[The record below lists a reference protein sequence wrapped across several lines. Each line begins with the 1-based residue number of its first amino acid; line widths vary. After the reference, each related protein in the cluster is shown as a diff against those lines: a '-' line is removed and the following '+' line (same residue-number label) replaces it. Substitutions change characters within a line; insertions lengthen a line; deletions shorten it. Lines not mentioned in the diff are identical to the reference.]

1 MGALTV
7 YRIFSEVSTYI
18 YKIGLILWKN
28 WVIPRSG
35 IGVCILS
42 RRKIIIGAILLV
54 VFTFTATA
62 GGFLYL
68 INGNSKD
75 VVSTLKFFRAVQ
87 IITSRYVEPVP
98 METLMAG
105 AVKGMVNSLGDPHSV
120 YMDAKMYKEFMIET
134 EGSFGG
140 VGIVIG
146 VKDKMLTVV
155 SPIEGTPGEKA
166 GIKSGDQIA
175 KIDGKDSK
183 DMALDEAVGKIR
195 GPEGSTV
202 TLSIRRGNEPLK
214 DYALV
219 RSSIQIKTVAG
230 KMLSDEIGYI
240 RISMFNENTGSDLA
254 RKYQELEKEGM
265 KAVVLD
271 LRDNPGGLLQ
281 ESVKVSN
288 LFVPKGPVVSVV
300 TRDGE
305 REVHSSTLEKVK
317 YPVTVLVN
325 GGSASASEIVA
336 GAIQDTGSGTL
347 IGTKTYGK
355 GSVQTILRLDGGG
368 IKLTIAK
375 YLTPNDRAING
386 VGLEPDIKVDMEK
399 DTQKD
404 VQLDKAIEVVK
415 EKIIKS

>member
-1 MGALTV
+1 MPIS
-7 YRIFSEVSTYI
+7 R
-18 YKIGLILWKN
+18 
-28 WVIPRSG
+28 

-54 VFTFTATA
+54 IFTFSVTA
-62 GGFLYL
+62 GGFIYL
-68 INGNSKD
+68 INGNSTD

-105 AVKGMVNSLGDPHSV
+105 AVKGMVNSLGDPHSI

-155 SPIEGTPGEKA
+155 SPIEGTPSEKA

-214 DYALV
+214 DYALT
-219 RSSIQIKTVAG
+219 RSSIQIKTVSG

-240 RISMFNENTGSDLA
+240 RISMFNENTGSDLV

-281 ESVKVSN
+281 ESVKVAN

-300 TRDGE
+300 TRDGQ
-305 REVHSSTLEKVK
+305 REVHSSSLEKVK
-317 YPVTVLVN
+317 YPAAVLVN
-325 GGSASASEIVA
+325 GGSASASEIVS

-375 YLTPNDRAING
+375 YLTPNDRSING
-386 VGLEPDIKVDMEK
+386 IGLEPDIKVEMEK
-399 DTQKD
+399 DAQKD

-415 EKIIKS
+415 EKIIK

>member
-1 MGALTV
+1 M
-7 YRIFSEVSTYI
+7 YR
-18 YKIGLILWKN
+18 
-28 WVIPRSG
+28 
-35 IGVCILS
+35 LS
-42 RRKIIIGAILLV
+42 RRNIIIGAILLV

-62 GGFLYL
+62 GGFIYL
-68 INGNSKD
+68 INGNSTD
-75 VVSTLKFFRAVQ
+75 VISTFKFFRAVQ
-87 IITSRYVEPVP
+87 IITNRYVEPVP
-98 METLMAG
+98 MENLMAG
-105 AVKGMVNSLGDPHSV
+105 AVKGMVNSLGDPHSI
-120 YMDAKMYKEFMIET
+120 YMDAKMYKEFMVET

-146 VKDKMLTVV
+146 VKDKTLTVV
-155 SPIEGTPGEKA
+155 SPIEGTPSEKA

-175 KIDGKDSK
+175 KIDGLESK

-202 TLSIRRGNEPLK
+202 TLSIRRGSEPLK

-219 RSSIQIKTVAG
+219 RSSIQIKTVSG
-230 KMLSDEIGYI
+230 KMLSSDIGYL
-240 RISMFNENTGSDLA
+240 RISMFNENTGSDLV

-265 KAVVLD
+265 KAIVLD

-281 ESVKVSN
+281 ESVKVAN
-288 LFVPKGPVVSVV
+288 LFVPKGPVVSVM
-300 TRDGE
+300 TRDGQ
-305 REVHSSTLEKVK
+305 REMHSSTLEKVK

-336 GAIQDTGSGTL
+336 GAIQDTASGTL

-355 GSVQTILRLDGGG
+355 GSVQTIIRLDGGA

-386 VGLEPDIKVDMEK
+386 IGLEPDIKMEMEK
-399 DTQKD
+399 DAQKD
-404 VQLDKAIEVVK
+404 IQLDKAIQVVK
-415 EKIIKS
+415 EKIIK

>member
-1 MGALTV
+1 M
-7 YRIFSEVSTYI
+7 
-18 YKIGLILWKN
+18 
-28 WVIPRSG
+28 
-35 IGVCILS
+35 CILS
-42 RRKIIIGAILLV
+42 RRNIIIGAILLV
-54 VFTFTATA
+54 VVTFTATA

-68 INGNSKD
+68 INGKSTD
-75 VVSTLKFFRAVQ
+75 VISTLKFFRAVQ

-105 AVKGMVNSLGDPHSV
+105 AVKGMVNSLGDPHSI
-120 YMDAKMYKEFMIET
+120 YMDAKMYKDFMIET

-146 VKDKMLTVV
+146 VKDKTLTVV

-175 KIDGKDSK
+175 KIDGQDSK

-202 TLSIRRGNEPLK
+202 VLSIRRGNEPLK

-219 RSSIQIKTVAG
+219 RSNIQIKTVAG
-230 KMLSDEIGYI
+230 KMLPDNIGYI

-254 RKYQELEKEGM
+254 RKYQELESEGM

-281 ESVKVSN
+281 ESVKVAN

-300 TRDGE
+300 TRDGQ
-305 REVHSSTLEKVK
+305 REVHSSVLEKVK
-317 YPVTVLVN
+317 YPVSVLVN

-336 GAIQDTGSGTL
+336 GAIQDTAAGTL
-347 IGTKTYGK
+347 IGAKTYGK

-375 YLTPNDRAING
+375 YLTPKDRAING
-386 VGLEPDIKVDMEK
+386 VGLEPDIKIDMEK
-399 DTQKD
+399 DAQKD

-415 EKIIKS
+415 EKIIK